1 MDRFM
6 FNKKTLKITTI
17 ICLILTLSIV
27 IFVTRHGQ
35 YYYQSVYREFYFI
48 PLILAAFWFGLRGAL
63 LASGSITLFYL
74 AFIWIFW
81 QGLSAEKVNTFIE
94 IIFLNGMALI
104 LGLLREREHRER
116 RRTQKMENLAIIGKT
131 VSGIAHDM
139 KIPLVAIAGFSR
151 RILKKL
157 EADDP
162 HREKVT
168 IIYQEAQRLENM
180 VKDMLEYARPL
191 NLRLSLADMN
201 GIIQE
206 SIAIVKAM
214 AGEKPITIESRL
226 SSNIAPIDLD
236 PMKMKQVL
244 INLLTN
250 AVQASPPGESVFIS
264 SVSEEERIIID
275 ITDHGPGISA
285 DQKENIFTPF
295 FTTKKEGIG
304 LGLIM
309 VKNIVSAHGGEVQF
323 FDNPPPETG
332 VTFRVILP
340 KDSGV
345 ISSSIKK

>member
-1 MDRFM
+1 M
-6 FNKKTLKITTI
+6 
-17 ICLILTLSIV
+17 
-27 IFVTRHGQ
+27 
-35 YYYQSVYREFYFI
+35 
-48 PLILAAFWFGLRGAL
+48 
-63 LASGSITLFYL
+63 
-74 AFIWIFW
+74 
-81 QGLSAEKVNTFIE
+81 
-94 IIFLNGMALI
+94 
-104 LGLLREREHRER
+104 
-116 RRTQKMENLAIIGKT
+116 QKMENLATIGKT

-139 KIPLVAIAGFSR
+139 KTPLVAIAGFSG
-151 RILKKL
+151 RILRKL
-157 EADDP
+157 GADDP
-162 HREKVT
+162 NREKLA

-191 NLRLSLADMN
+191 NLSRSPADVN

-214 AGEKPITIESRL
+214 AGEKQITIESRL
-226 SSNIAPIDLD
+226 SSNIAPVDLD
-236 PMKMKQVL
+236 PMKMKQVF

-264 SVSEEERIIID
+264 SVCEEERTIID

-345 ISSSIKK
+345 LSSSMKK

>member
-1 MDRFM
+1 M
-6 FNKKTLKITTI
+6 FNKKTLKITII
-17 ICLILTLSIV
+17 ICLILILSIV
-27 IFVTRHGQ
+27 IFVTRHTQ
-35 YYYQSVYREFYFI
+35 YHYYSVYREFYFI
-48 PLILAAFWFGLRGAL
+48 PLILAAFWFGLRGAF
-63 LASGSITLFYL
+63 LASCSITLFYL
-74 AFIWIFW
+74 VFIWTFW
-81 QGLSAEKVNTFIE
+81 QGLTAEKISILIE
-94 IIFLNGMALI
+94 IIFLNGLALVI
-104 LGLLREREHRER
+104 GLLREREHRER
-116 RRTQKMENLAIIGKT
+116 RRMQKMENLATIGKT

-139 KIPLVAIAGFSR
+139 KTPLVAIAGFSG
-151 RILKKL
+151 RILRKL
-157 EADDP
+157 GADDP
-162 HREKVT
+162 NREKLA

-191 NLRLSLADMN
+191 NLSRSPADVN

-214 AGEKPITIESRL
+214 AGEKQITIESRL
-226 SSNIAPIDLD
+226 SSNIAPVDLD
-236 PMKMKQVL
+236 PMKMKQVF

-264 SVSEEERIIID
+264 SVCEEERTIID

-345 ISSSIKK
+345 LSSSMKK

>member
-1 MDRFM
+1 
-6 FNKKTLKITTI
+6 
-17 ICLILTLSIV
+17 
-27 IFVTRHGQ
+27 
-35 YYYQSVYREFYFI
+35 
-48 PLILAAFWFGLRGAL
+48 
-63 LASGSITLFYL
+63 
-74 AFIWIFW
+74 
-81 QGLSAEKVNTFIE
+81 
-94 IIFLNGMALI
+94 
-104 LGLLREREHRER
+104 
-116 RRTQKMENLAIIGKT
+116 
-131 VSGIAHDM
+131 
-139 KIPLVAIAGFSR
+139 
-151 RILKKL
+151 
-157 EADDP
+157 
-162 HREKVT
+162 
-168 IIYQEAQRLENM
+168 M

-214 AGEKPITIESRL
+214 AGEKQITIESRL
-226 SSNIAPIDLD
+226 SSNIAPVDLD

-264 SVSEEERIIID
+264 SVSEEERTIID

-340 KDSGV
+340 KDSRV
-345 ISSSIKK
+345 VSSSIKK

>member
-1 MDRFM
+1 
-6 FNKKTLKITTI
+6 
-17 ICLILTLSIV
+17 
-27 IFVTRHGQ
+27 
-35 YYYQSVYREFYFI
+35 
-48 PLILAAFWFGLRGAL
+48 
-63 LASGSITLFYL
+63 
-74 AFIWIFW
+74 
-81 QGLSAEKVNTFIE
+81 
-94 IIFLNGMALI
+94 
-104 LGLLREREHRER
+104 
-116 RRTQKMENLAIIGKT
+116 
-131 VSGIAHDM
+131 M

-157 EADDP
+157 DADDP
-162 HREKVT
+162 NREKVA

-214 AGEKPITIESRL
+214 AGEQQITIESRL
-226 SSNIAPIDLD
+226 SSNISPVDLD

-264 SVSEEERIIID
+264 SVSEEERTIIN

-285 DQKENIFTPF
+285 DQKENIFAPF

-309 VKNIVSAHGGEVQF
+309 VKNIVSAHGGELQF
-323 FDNPPPETG
+323 FDNTPPEAG

-345 ISSSIKK
+345 MSSSIKK

>member
-1 MDRFM
+1 M
-6 FNKKTLKITTI
+6 KT
-17 ICLILTLSIV
+17 
-27 IFVTRHGQ
+27 
-35 YYYQSVYREFYFI
+35 
-48 PLILAAFWFGLRGAL
+48 
-63 LASGSITLFYL
+63 
-74 AFIWIFW
+74 
-81 QGLSAEKVNTFIE
+81 
-94 IIFLNGMALI
+94 
-104 LGLLREREHRER
+104 
-116 RRTQKMENLAIIGKT
+116 
-131 VSGIAHDM
+131 
-139 KIPLVAIAGFSR
+139 PLVAIAGFSR
-151 RILKKL
+151 RILRKL
-157 EADDP
+157 GENDP
-162 HREKVT
+162 NREKLT
-168 IIYQEAQRLENM
+168 IIYQEAQRLESM

-214 AGEKPITIESRL
+214 AGEKQVTIKSRL
-226 SSNIAPIDLD
+226 SSNISPVDLD
-236 PMKMKQVL
+236 PMKMKQVF

-264 SVSEEERIIID
+264 SVSEEERTIID

-304 LGLIM
+304 LGLII
-309 VKNIVSAHGGEVQF
+309 VKNIVSAHSGEVQF

-345 ISSSIKK
+345 MSSSIKK

>member
-1 MDRFM
+1 M
-6 FNKKTLKITTI
+6 FNKKTLKITII
-17 ICLILTLSIV
+17 ICLILILSIV
-27 IFVTRHGQ
+27 IFVTKHTQ
-35 YYYQSVYREFYFI
+35 YHYYSVYREFYFI
-48 PLILAAFWFGLRGAL
+48 PLILAAFWFGLRGAF
-63 LASGSITLFYL
+63 LASCSITLFYL
-74 AFIWIFW
+74 VFIWTFW
-81 QGLSAEKVNTFIE
+81 QGLTAEKISILIE
-94 IIFLNGMALI
+94 IIFLNGLALV

-157 EADDP
+157 ETDDP

-191 NLRLSLADMN
+191 NLRLSPADMN
-201 GIIQE
+201 GLIQE

-226 SSNIAPIDLD
+226 SLNISPVDLD
-236 PMKMKQVL
+236 PMKMKQVF

-285 DQKENIFTPF
+285 EQKENIFTPF

-323 FDNPPPETG
+323 FDNPPPKTG

-340 KDSGV
+340 KDSRV
-345 ISSSIKK
+345 VSSSIKK